1 MFKKIKKVLY
11 RSLENRDIS
20 YKKMQEMLKNDKN
33 IILLDVRS
41 SQEFAEDHL
50 EGAINI
56 PVFDLETK
64 SKKQLP
70 DKLQTIIIYCSTG
83 KRSKRAKE
91 ILEQLKYE
99 KVYQL
104 KNGLDGVG
112 I

>member
-20 YKKMQEMLKNDKN
+20 YKKLQEMLKEDKD

-41 SQEFAEDHL
+41 TQEFKEGHL

-56 PVFDLETK
+56 PVFDLETCD
-64 SKKQLP
+64 KKQIP
-70 DKLQTIIIYCSTG
+70 DKMQTIIIYCSTG

-91 ILEQLKYE
+91 ILEKMDYE
-99 KVYQL
+99 KVYNL
-104 KNGLDGVG
+104 KNGLDG